1 MSGESLVGLLDQMF
15 AVSVQHGAQ
24 VHRKL
29 MSGLHVKVAVRGD
42 RRMIIV
48 WRGGGKLPSGKE
60 CEVVGE
66 DAGFYD
72 PKYRLWKCK
81 ESDEAFLITEGY
93 RGPLCDHEWG
103 FKVAVDSDKAV
114 GHYTTCL
121 KCGVKLQVLTPRRGK
136 KPKYGYGKWELREHV
151 FERWSV
157 RGPAGD
163 DLAEQPHHQDEAS
176 TAPPVVEPLLPPPL
190 TEEAAKRLRDE
201 AEKAKLVGLLTCIA
215 FRSACVDPWF
225 RRHEVIRNRLNYLKN
240 SKLDELREE
249 CRGRWFRSHFWH
261 SVPYVLLLCR
271 WPLMTRALPAQATP
285 APKARKPRK
294 KAVAA

>member
-72 PKYRLWKCK
+72 PKYRLWKCA
-81 ESDEAFLITEGY
+81 ESEEAFLITEGY

-121 KCGVKLQVLTPRRGK
+121 KCGVRLQVLTPRRGK
-136 KPKYGYGKWELREHV
+136 KPKFGYGKWELRAHV

-163 DLAEQPHHQDEAS
+163 DLAAQPHHQDEGS
-176 TAPPVVEPLLPPPL
+176 TAPPVVEEPPPPL
-190 TEEAAKRLRDE
+190 TAEAAQQQLDE
-201 AEKAKLVGLLTCIA
+201 TEKAKRVGLLTCIA

-225 RRHEVIRNRLNYLKN
+225 GNHWVIRNRLNHLKN
-240 SKLDELREE
+240 SNLEELQQE
-249 CRGRWFRSHFWH
+249 CGGRWFRSHFWRA
-261 SVPYVLLLCR
+261 VPYVWLLCNWR
-271 WPLMTRALPAQATP
+271 QITRALPAQATP
-285 APKARKPRK
+285 APKKRKSRK
-294 KAVAA
+294 KAVALA